1 MQEVEIFPAE
11 LPLVLIDDN
20 ARRFEQAQAFVV
32 ELAEVEACAGHQ
44 IFRNRDNDK
53 VYGFFFPRVYV
64 CDSHDVAWRAPK
76 GLLDLKAAVRYL
88 RFFDR
93 DMLGDAEHIITDG
106 TSAGGAMSS
115 LLGSTG
121 NNPSYEPMLKAMGAA
136 DTRDDK
142 NFHVYYIYNV

>member
-1 MQEVEIFPAE
+1 MIVQK
-11 LPLVLIDDN
+11 
-20 ARRFEQAQAFVV
+20 
-32 ELAEVEACAGHQ
+32 G
-44 IFRNRDNDK
+44 K
-53 VYGFFFPRVYV
+53 TVYTG
-64 CDSHDVAWRAPK
+64 RAPK

-136 DTRDDK
+136 DTRDDVFALSSILTMRIWRMSGCMEVWMK
-142 NFHVYYIYNV
+142 RFDL

>member
-1 MQEVEIFPAE
+1 M
-11 LPLVLIDDN
+11 D
-20 ARRFEQAQAFVV
+20 
-32 ELAEVEACAGHQ
+32 CM
-44 IFRNRDNDK
+44 
-53 VYGFFFPRVYV
+53 
-64 CDSHDVAWRAPK
+64 
-76 GLLDLKAAVRYL
+76 LDLKAAVRYL

-136 DTRDDK
+136 DAASTLPPMMM
-142 NFHVYYIYNV
+142 NFL